1 LPLSPTQ
8 HTSTG
13 HTATTTGGGGGGGAV
28 AKQKVAV
35 YDAADYTVLVADT
48 VDSLRIAVAQSATRL
63 GFNGQS
69 PRNWPFLLGSCRELF
84 FFFFFFFSL
93 SLIHFFFFFFFSFP
107 SFIAAVVSWSS
118 ADEVLACVD
127 SDALDIDIVLADS
140 SVRDSAQVHVFQHI
154 ATRLAKRSLPV
165 PPMVLVARD
174 AAEFAPVKNIA
185 ACCLVRPVVDE
196 TLAACLDW
204 VVHRRILKQSM
215 NDLLVQRVLPV
226 WNALVF
232 NETRDSAEFLAK
244 ALNSDDN
251 VSSDTTGSTGV
262 VAPSATT
269 AATTAETTTTTTA
282 TTTTTTTATPTV
294 TSSKSVAL
302 AAVTDVSSL
311 PSSEV
316 SAATPSRDSPD
327 VVASALDAPAL
338 RWIGRR
344 PTVEVTSSAREIEF
358 SDSST
363 SSSDDAEENRRAS
376 VSAMLRRRMPSYSAR
391 ARSRQGTDHAMVL
404 ARAAVAMTKAL
415 EAETLDDEL
424 RADFRSII
432 DVITKHTA
440 TARVLPSD
448 PSPEMSSASALDA
461 VASRSA
467 DAATHEWLMSEYAS
481 VEDRFARRA
490 SAASFPSKKVINV
503 IATDKL
509 KAWSFDPFLETEH
522 SLLASIPTMFE
533 TFELLTRFRID
544 RKQFEHFLTEVRTT
558 YNNNPYHNFRH
569 AFDVTQ
575 TVFVMLTTF
584 DAAALLTH
592 TEILGLLL
600 AALCHDLDHPGVN
613 NAYQVRVES
622 ELAQRYN
629 DRSVLEN
636 YHGYMASKLL
646 AKPKNAIL
654 ANLDAEQ
661 RKAVRAVLTT
671 AILGTDVSDHFEFL
685 ARFRD
690 VMATRPNGLERD
702 SADDRLLAVQMLLK
716 AADISNVA
724 KPWRVARKWGDVLI
738 EEFFAQGD
746 REKAEKLPP
755 AAFMDRLKTTPAKV
769 SINFIDY
776 VAGVLFTEFTHM
788 LPSADIVLQLMAS
801 NRRHLLRVE
810 KKQADALGVQSMLDI
825 ERIRARRPT
834 EAATA
839 GATAA
844 QAVASNS
851 KRAPSVPAPAAAANV
866 ATATAATA
874 ATTLL
879 TSSKKSQLRASP
891 SPNASSLSIGSSP
904 ARDPLQQSS
913 SSSSVTSAGGA
924 PAGSLASSSRRRK
937 KSDAKHD
944 SSHEDKPR
952 KSSSASKKAEFS
964 SSMPIDPPPAAPSPR
979 VSASAASGSL
989 GSSGERGGSAAA
1001 VASGGGKD
1009 GSGSGRARVR
1019 RKKKTRDTASFSLAS
1034 AISATNTAT
1043 KQHRSS
1049 RAVTGGLARLASTNK
1064 MQKSN
1069 EV

>member
-1 LPLSPTQ
+1 ML
-8 HTSTG
+8 
-13 HTATTTGGGGGGGAV
+13 
-28 AKQKVAV
+28 
-35 YDAADYTVLVADT
+35 D
-48 VDSLRIAVAQSATRL
+48 
-63 GFNGQS
+63 F
-69 PRNWPFLLGSCRELF
+69 
-84 FFFFFFFSL
+84 
-93 SLIHFFFFFFFSFP
+93 
-107 SFIAAVVSWSS
+107 AVVSWSN

-127 SDALDIDIVLADS
+127 SDALGIDIVVADI
-140 SVRDSAQVHVFQHI
+140 SVRDASNVHVFEHI
-154 ATRLAKRSLPV
+154 ASRLTKRSLPV
-165 PPMVLVARD
+165 PPMVLIART
-174 AAEFAPVKNIA
+174 AAEFAPLKHVA
-185 ACCLVRPVVDE
+185 TCCLVRPVVDE
-196 TLAACLDW
+196 TLSACLHW

-215 NDLLVQRVLPV
+215 DDLLMQRVLPV
-226 WNALVF
+226 WNALVLSGDS
-232 NETRDSAEFLAK
+232 RDDTEL
-244 ALNSDDN
+244 LNFKQQPLSDDN
-251 VSSDTTGSTGV
+251 NSSDHKSSGSGV
-262 VAPSATT
+262 VLGGGDTSPAQTARAI
-269 AATTAETTTTTTA
+269 AATGGGSPAPAGTGAGD
-282 TTTTTTTATPTV
+282 TPV
-294 TSSKSVAL
+294 QRRPNSRR
-302 AAVTDVSSL
+302 AVIEPNS
-311 PSSEV
+311 
-316 SAATPSRDSPD
+316 
-327 VVASALDAPAL
+327 SAL
-338 RWIGRR
+338 
-344 PTVEVTSSAREIEF
+344 EIEF

-363 SSSDDAEENRRAS
+363 SSSHDDDERPEDRRTS
-376 VSAMLRRRMPSYSAR
+376 VSVMLRRRMPSYSAR

-415 EAETLDDEL
+415 EAESLDDEL

-432 DVITKHTA
+432 DVITKRTA

-448 PSPEMSSASALDA
+448 PSPEMSSASALET

-467 DAATHEWLMSEYAS
+467 DAATQEWLMTEYAS

-509 KAWSFDPFLETEH
+509 KAWSFDPFLESES
-522 SLLASIPTMFE
+522 SLLVSIPTMFE
-533 TFELLTRFRID
+533 TFELFTRFRID
-544 RKQFEHFLTEVRTT
+544 RKVFEHFLTDVRTT

-575 TVFVMLTTF
+575 TVFAMLTTF

-592 TEILGLLL
+592 IEILGLLL

-636 YHGYMASKLL
+636 YHGFMASKLL

-654 ANLDAEQ
+654 VNLDAEQ
-661 RKAVRAVLTT
+661 RKSVRAVLTT

-746 REKAEKLPP
+746 REKKESLVP

-810 KKQADALGVQSMLDI
+810 KKQADELGVQSMLDI

-834 EAATA
+834 EAATN
-839 GATAA
+839 GAAA
-844 QAVASNS
+844 AAAAAAAA
-851 KRAPSVPAPAAAANV
+851 KRVSAPAPAAPDAAATASTATTTAAAATT
-866 ATATAATA
+866 ATATAAPLAGSKKGALAKSPALLGASSSSTA
-874 ATTLL
+874 AVSTG
-879 TSSKKSQLRASP
+879 SVS
-891 SPNASSLSIGSSP
+891 SSP
-904 ARDPLQQSS
+904 ARGNDALQTSS
-913 SSSSVTSAGGA
+913 SSSSVGA
-924 PAGSLASSSRRRK
+924 PAAAVMGASRRRK
-937 KSDAKHD
+937 RSDANKHE
-944 SSHEDKPR
+944 SHEEKALR
-952 KSSSASKKAEFS
+952 KSGQGKKNDFS
-964 SSMPIDPPPAAPSPR
+964 TSMPIEPTPASVTVAE
-979 VSASAASGSL
+979 VST
-989 GSSGERGGSAAA
+989 
-1001 VASGGGKD
+1001 
-1009 GSGSGRARVR
+1009 SGRVRVR
-1019 RKKKTRDTASFSLAS
+1019 RKKKTREAAAFSLAT
-1034 AISATNTAT
+1034 AISTNVVGSVPF
-1043 KQHRSS
+1043 KSHRSQ
-1049 RAVTGGLARLASTNK
+1049 RAVTGGLARMSSPKL
-1064 MQKSN
+1064 QKSN